1 VLFDLPESPA
11 SLTAADT
18 ARVYST
24 VAWSCEQVFV
34 VAAGWLDSMAS
45 PEAKVYVSVAAR
57 VFGWH
62 ATQWHALIPES
73 VLLENDRK
81 AAPTAAVR
89 EAVVALARAEPGARV
104 DSLRALAAQMRAD
117 VDLLTARL
125 SPVSDGA
132 ATRLATFLR
141 TDLDRLAGTF
151 AG

>member
-1 VLFDLPESPA
+1 MLFDLPESPA

-34 VAAGWLDSMAS
+34 VATGWLDSMAS
-45 PEAKVYVSVAAR
+45 PEAKVSVSVAAR
-57 VFGWH
+57 IFGWH
-62 ATQWHALIPES
+62 AAHWHALIPES
-73 VLLENDRK
+73 VLLEDDRE

-89 EAVVALARAEPGARV
+89 EAVAGLARAKPGARV
-104 DSLRALAAQMRAD
+104 DSLCALATQMRAEL
-117 VDLLTARL
+117 DLLTARL

-141 TDLDRLAGTF
+141 TDLDRLAGTL

>member
-1 VLFDLPESPA
+1 
-11 SLTAADT
+11 
-18 ARVYST
+18 
-24 VAWSCEQVFV
+24 
-34 VAAGWLDSMAS
+34 MAS
-45 PEAKVYVSVAAR
+45 PEAKVSVSVAAR

-62 ATQWHALIPES
+62 AAQWRALIPES
-73 VLLENDRK
+73 VLLEDDRE

-89 EAVVALARAEPGARV
+89 EAVAGLARAEPGARV
-104 DSLRALAAQMRAD
+104 DSLRALATQMRAE

-141 TDLDRLAGTF
+141 TDLDRLAGTL

>member
-11 SLTAADT
+11 PLTAADT

-34 VAAGWLDSMAS
+34 VAAGWLDSMPS
-45 PEAKVYVSVAAR
+45 PEAKVSVSVAAR
-57 VFGWH
+57 IFGWH
-62 ATQWHALIPES
+62 AAQWHALIPES
-73 VLLENDRK
+73 VLLEEDRA

-89 EAVVALARAEPGARV
+89 DAVARLARTEPGARV
-104 DSLRALAAQMRAD
+104 DSLRALATQIRTE

-132 ATRLATFLR
+132 ATRLAAFLR
-141 TDLDRLAGTF
+141 IDLERLSGTLV
-151 AG
+151 G

>member
-1 VLFDLPESPA
+1 MLFDLPESPA

-34 VAAGWLDSMAS
+34 VSAGWLDSMAS
-45 PEAKVYVSVAAR
+45 PQAKVSVSVAAR

-62 ATQWHALIPES
+62 AAQWRALIPES
-73 VLLENDRK
+73 VLLEDDRE
-81 AAPTAAVR
+81 AVPTAAVR
-89 EAVVALARAEPGARV
+89 EAVAGLARAEPGARV

-141 TDLDRLAGTF
+141 TDLDRLAGTL